1 MNKSSINKVILIGRI
16 GGRPEGRYTPSGVS
30 VVKFSLATD
39 ESWVDT
45 DNKTQEHTEWHN
57 VEAWGKVADFVS
69 NYLTKGQLIYIEGK
83 LRSSSWTDKDGIN
96 RKKTFIVCQTV
107 TALEWKK
114 NDSQQDIMNRG
125 SDKET

>member
-45 DNKTQEHTEWHN
+45 DNKTQEHTITCYEML
-57 VEAWGKVADFVS
+57 
-69 NYLTKGQLIYIEGK
+69 YRIL
-83 LRSSSWTDKDGIN
+83 
-96 RKKTFIVCQTV
+96 
-107 TALEWKK
+107 
-114 NDSQQDIMNRG
+114 
-125 SDKET
+125 